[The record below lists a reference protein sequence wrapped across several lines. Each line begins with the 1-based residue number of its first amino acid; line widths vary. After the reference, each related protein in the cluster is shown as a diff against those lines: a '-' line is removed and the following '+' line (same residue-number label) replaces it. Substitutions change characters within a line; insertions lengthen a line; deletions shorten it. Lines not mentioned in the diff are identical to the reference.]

1 MSIDLDKA
9 SAAYSDFLRAMDLGP
24 ENGVDVH
31 EAGRLVSELMARRM
45 SGMSSL
51 RPVLTRMASM
61 DHHDPVFVHGL
72 PFYSFCAHHFVPFFG
87 TIDIEYVPDDW
98 MAGLGG
104 FCRIVEYHARRPQ
117 FQEHLTADIADHI
130 MQDLEPRGVRVTIEA
145 RQMCMELQDRGQ
157 AVIRTQAVRGQCDSV
172 KTS

>member
-9 SAAYSDFLRAMDLGP
+9 SAAYSDFLRAMDIGP

-72 PFYSFCAHHFVPFFG
+72 PFYSFCAHHFVPFLERSTSSMSRMTG
-87 TIDIEYVPDDW
+87 WP
-98 MAGLGG
+98 
-104 FCRIVEYHARRPQ
+104 
-117 FQEHLTADIADHI
+117 
-130 MQDLEPRGVRVTIEA
+130 DLEDFAG
-145 RQMCMELQDRGQ
+145 
-157 AVIRTQAVRGQCDSV
+157 
-172 KTS
+172 